1 MFQDSITF
9 PLVNQLELILF
20 FNLLNT
26 NILIIMIII
35 QMYFIIICYEY
46 LILMLYLLKFIFNVV
61 IFLFFLAI

>member
-26 NILIIMIII
+26 NILIIMIIM